1 MAKINF
7 FDYIKNDAFFKPFA
21 SKYRRVYYDCMEILI
36 ERMKERPVLYES
48 DARDAILTYFKNR
61 KMEPEPGEE
70 QELAPS
76 DMIALFR
83 ECGWLSSREI
93 GRNGEYVVNID
104 ADCRRLMDFLSRL
117 AERRTD
123 GAMSNR
129 IFSMYEIMKSLTE
142 EDAVRKERPFSNI
155 LVPLSENME
164 EFRGELSDLKDSISE
179 IMKSVI
185 ALQDMNSFGQFIMKD
200 LMLERF
206 FNEYFFIK
214 NNGLIPTQLSF
225 IRGGVRR
232 LKEDAMRL
240 RMVHE
245 CAEMREL
252 SDDDAG
258 YLVDKRL
265 SELQYFLG
273 VEYEEHME
281 LIDRRINAYYNLA
294 NTRIS
299 LMASSGLRLD
309 ASISDLLELLSE
321 MENTEKEAALE
332 KISDCIRITRQQFV
346 GPKSFEKRKTF
357 RRAAGADVLEQEALS
372 AEEVGMLTEALFT
385 HAPNRY
391 AVTRADQFLD
401 ALMENSDRMETKQHP
416 PRSREEAMMYAA
428 TMMYAG
434 NREFPYQVEVQDG
447 LVQSEVAD
455 LSSMVITRLKKGG
468 GRKGKR

>member
-1 MAKINF
+1 MNF
-7 FDYIKNDAFFKPFA
+7 FDYIQNDAFFKPFA

-36 ERMKERPVLYES
+36 GHAKERAVLYES
-48 DARDAILTYFKNR
+48 DARDAVLLYFKNR
-61 KMEPEPGEE
+61 KMEADMETDA
-70 QELAPS
+70 ELAPGT
-76 DMIALFR
+76 MLALFR
-83 ECGWLSSREI
+83 ECGWILPREI
-93 GRNGEYVVNID
+93 GRNGEYVVNIGT
-104 ADCRRLMDFLSRL
+104 DCRRLMDFLNRL
-117 AERRTD
+117 SERQTD

-129 IFSMYEIMKSLTE
+129 IFSMYEIIKSLTE

-164 EFRGELSDLKDSISE
+164 ELRGELSDLKDSIAE

-245 CAEMREL
+245 CAEMREM

-265 SELQYFLG
+265 SELQHFLG

-281 LIDRRINAYYNLA
+281 LIDRRINTYYNLA

-309 ASISDLLELLSE
+309 ATINEFLETLTS
-321 MENTEKEAALE
+321 MEDTEKETALE
-332 KISDCIRITRQQFV
+332 KLSECTRITRQQFV
-346 GPKSFEKRKTF
+346 GPKSFEKRKTI
-357 RRAAGADVLEQEALS
+357 RRAAGADVLEHETLS
-372 AEEVGMLTEALFT
+372 EEEVGALTEAIFT
-385 HAPNRY
+385 HAPSRY
-391 AVTRADQFLD
+391 AVARVDRFLD
-401 ALMENSDRMETKQHP
+401 ALMENGEHMETKLHP

-428 TMMYAG
+428 SMMYEG
-434 NREFPYQVEVQDG
+434 NAEFPYRVEVKDE
-447 LVQSEVAD
+447 LVKGEVAD
-455 LSSMVITRLKKGG
+455 LSSLVITRRK
-468 GRKGKR
+468 RVTAEKGKDE